1 MDKKRAVII
10 FTVAAAGLLLVLAWA
25 LVDTRA
31 GTEKAQEQETVQDGH
46 EMASPEEAVRQ
57 FAEVVY
63 TYDTRERQFYEGV
76 EDYMTAEAY
85 AALVPLQDPDEA
97 GEDAPIQMIS
107 ELEGITCYYNMSEN
121 AGLEGI
127 AEIEYS
133 LSGMGDYSNMQL
145 LKFALVYA
153 DGWKI
158 SECTVL
164 ATIER

>member
-1 MDKKRAVII
+1 
-10 FTVAAAGLLLVLAWA
+10 
-25 LVDTRA
+25 
-31 GTEKAQEQETVQDGH
+31 
-46 EMASPEEAVRQ
+46 
-57 FAEVVY
+57 
-63 TYDTRERQFYEGV
+63 
-76 EDYMTAEAY
+76 MTAEAY

-97 GEDAPIQMIS
+97 GEDVPIQMIS